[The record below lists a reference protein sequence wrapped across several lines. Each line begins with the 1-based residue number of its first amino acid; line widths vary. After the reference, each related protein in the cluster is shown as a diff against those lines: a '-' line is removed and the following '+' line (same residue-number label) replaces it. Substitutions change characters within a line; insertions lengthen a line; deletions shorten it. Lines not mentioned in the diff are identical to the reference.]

1 MEVFISN
8 TLKRYFIYEHY
19 SFYTVYLNFKG
30 FVTVSCV
37 AVKAE
42 PRDKGWTKEDCFIF
56 DLKMQKLLKL
66 GSFQITRETQNLR
79 EQHNTDIHWR
89 ALRQSGHNWEPCW
102 IESDWQ
108 ERGSKTE
115 HNTNKTWGY
124 QNKKGIDTYKHNE
137 TKIKTGEL
145 DSRTGDKP
153 NGDMADWGDKGA
165 KQKDKQHRDIRE
177 NTGTVLQMY

>member
-8 TLKRYFIYEHY
+8 TLKRYLIYEHY

-56 DLKMQKLLKL
+56 GLKNAKTLA
-66 GSFQITRETQNLR
+66 ITRKLPDYKGNTELMGTTQHIYTLEGIKAEWTQLGTLLNRIRLTR
-79 EQHNTDIHWR
+79 E
-89 ALRQSGHNWEPCW
+89 
-102 IESDWQ
+102 
-108 ERGSKTE
+108 GSKTE
-115 HNTNKTWGY
+115 HNTNKTWEY

-165 KQKDKQHRDIRE
+165 KHRKI
-177 NTGTVLQMY
+177 NNIGT

>member
-1 MEVFISN
+1 MSRSAVWQWRQNPE
-8 TLKRYFIYEHY
+8 TKGELKKTALF
-19 SFYTVYLNFKG
+19 L
-30 FVTVSCV
+30 
-37 AVKAE
+37 
-42 PRDKGWTKEDCFIF
+42 
-56 DLKMQKLLKL
+56 DLKMQKLRLKL
-66 GSFQITRETQNLR
+66 GSFQITRETQNSR

-115 HNTNKTWGY
+115 HNTNKTWDS

-165 KQKDKQHRDIRE
+165 KHRKI
-177 NTGTVLQMY
+177 NNIGT